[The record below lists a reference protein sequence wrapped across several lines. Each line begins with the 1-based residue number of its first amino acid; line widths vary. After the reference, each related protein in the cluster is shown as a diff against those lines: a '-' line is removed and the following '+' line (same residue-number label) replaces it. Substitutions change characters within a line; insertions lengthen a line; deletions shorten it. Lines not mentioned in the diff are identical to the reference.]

1 MTRDDQQCRKQGLA
15 RYLLRNMAEALGR
28 LPLWADVEELER
40 LRQLRLDKR
49 QSPDPRYP
57 VTITAPKTRQEG
69 ENR

>member
-1 MTRDDQQCRKQGLA
+1 MTRDGQQRRKQGLA
-15 RYLLRNMAEALGR
+15 RYLRNMAGALGP